1 MKPLTPWRRWWL
13 LGGQW
18 ARGRLTAT
26 VCPSSINLPRL
37 RWYWYDETNGF
48 LDLSWG
54 NGNSDP
60 VWCVTVQVPVPARR
74 RS

>member
-1 MKPLTPWRRWWL
+1 MKPLTPWRRRWL

-18 ARGRLTAT
+18 ARGRWTAT
-26 VCPSSINLPRL
+26 VCPSSVNLPRL
-37 RWYWYDETNGF
+37 RWYWWDATEGH

-60 VWCVTVQVPVPARR
+60 VWSVSVRLRVPRWQR
-74 RS
+74 